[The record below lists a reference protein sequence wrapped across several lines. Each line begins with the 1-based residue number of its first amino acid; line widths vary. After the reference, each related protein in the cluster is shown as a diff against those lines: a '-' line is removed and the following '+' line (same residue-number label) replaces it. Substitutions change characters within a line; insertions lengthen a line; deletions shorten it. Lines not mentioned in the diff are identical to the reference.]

1 MKRLTAECK
10 MVFELLDA
18 CNEKLRSEPGNF
30 EIIILRGVLRNV
42 VQSYDEAISDLNKVI
57 KKMPQDERGYY
68 LRSDC
73 YFNKGKY
80 DLAKR
85 DYLRALKIQFK
96 DDIEFVTGYTE
107 KVISKVKME
116 SKSELKKIKK
126 ILAYEKKRVL
136 LSYIP
141 QLEIQ

>member
-1 MKRLTAECK
+1 MAH
-10 MVFELLDA
+10 ELLEA
-18 CNEKLRSEPGNF
+18 CNEKLKHEPENM
-30 EIIILRGVLRNV
+30 EIIILRGTIYNV
-42 VQSYDEAISDLNKVI
+42 TCSYDKAISDLTKAI
-57 KKMPQDERGYY
+57 KSMPDDERVYY

-73 YFNKGKY
+73 YFHKGKY

-96 DDIEFVTGYTE
+96 DDTEFVNGYTE
-107 KVISKVKME
+107 KVISKAKVD

-141 QLEIQ
+141 QLDIQ